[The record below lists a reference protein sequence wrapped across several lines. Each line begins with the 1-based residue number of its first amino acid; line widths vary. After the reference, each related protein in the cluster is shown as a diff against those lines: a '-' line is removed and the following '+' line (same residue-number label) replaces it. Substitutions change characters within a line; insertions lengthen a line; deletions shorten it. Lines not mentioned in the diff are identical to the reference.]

1 MQLSPQML
9 KSMGLRFTRSII
21 DKGNLK
27 PENRLW
33 RSVLMNALEDAFVKH
48 SDRKN
53 SLQKISAHN
62 WFVQMSRDFQIICGH
77 GLLDY
82 EDMHDCYINALK
94 TRNIVFTER
103 QVAWH
108 SYDKIYKKILICD
121 SKWKKKRLRKDLEK
135 KRVEVFSTAET
146 ILPEVILSAFV

>member
-1 MQLSPQML
+1 
-9 KSMGLRFTRSII
+9 
-21 DKGNLK
+21 
-27 PENRLW
+27 
-33 RSVLMNALEDAFVKH
+33 
-48 SDRKN
+48 
-53 SLQKISAHN
+53 
-62 WFVQMSRDFQIICGH
+62 
-77 GLLDY
+77 
-82 EDMHDCYINALK
+82 MHDCYINALK